1 MSPDQQPKKMVKPA
15 DKPKGR
21 KTKPVTK
28 VLQLILAILATIFAV
43 YPVWFVLLAA
53 LRPGS
58 TLYTLNL
65 VGMFIPTQFSLENF
79 RAILFQQPFLS
90 WIKNSLFVAGFTTL
104 ACLFVSTSAA
114 FAFSR
119 MKFYG
124 REWGLVLFLAIQS
137 FPGVLS
143 LVPIAQLITALG
155 LYKNYWGLIIAYV
168 SGTLVFCTMNLKGFF
183 DTIPIDLE
191 EAGMIDGCGPV
202 QSFLL
207 IALPLAR
214 PAIAVTALFGF
225 MAGWGEYVLA
235 SIILPAPADVQTAMV
250 GLYQIANTVSVPWGT
265 FAAGAVL
272 IIIPVL
278 IVFLYLQR
286 YLEGGLTLGGVKG

>member
-1 MSPDQQPKKMVKPA
+1 MWM
-15 DKPKGR
+15 R
-21 KTKPVTK
+21 
-28 VLQLILAILATIFAV
+28 
-43 YPVWFVLLAA
+43 
-53 LRPGS
+53 
-58 TLYTLNL
+58 
-65 VGMFIPTQFSLENF
+65 
-79 RAILFQQPFLS
+79 
-90 WIKNSLFVAGFTTL
+90 NSLFVAGFTTV
-104 ACLFVSTSAA
+104 ACLLISTSSAY
-114 FAFSR
+114 AFSR
-119 MKFYG
+119 MRFFG
-124 REWGLVLFLAIQS
+124 RDFGLVLLLAIQS

-143 LVPIAQLITALG
+143 LIPIAQLITALG
-155 LYKNYWGLIIAYV
+155 LYKEYWGLILAYT
-168 SGTLVFCTMNLKGFF
+168 SGTLVFCTLNLKGYF

-191 EAGMIDGCGPV
+191 EAGMIDGCGPF

-235 SIILPAPADVQTAMV
+235 SVILPAPSNIQTVMV
-250 GLYQIANTVSVPWGT
+250 GMYQMANSRSVPWGT

-286 YLEGGLTLGGVKG
+286 FLAGGLTLGGVKG